1 MANLWSL
8 PCIYICENNHYAMGT
23 STQRSTKFSNYHA
36 RDPSIPGI
44 RCDGQ
49 DIFSVIKTMEYA
61 KTHALNHGPIFLNI
75 ETYRYHGH
83 SMSDPGISYRTR
95 EEVQEVR
102 QTRDP
107 LVIIQN
113 YLKKF
118 DFFDAKEIKSIEKS
132 VKQEVDKACV
142 DAENDPLPDLQTL
155 SEDTYIDPQ
164 NHYVR
169 GVEMRDRKSVV

>member
-8 PCIYICENNHYAMGT
+8 PIIYICENNRYAMGT
-23 STQRSTKFSNYHA
+23 SVDRSTKSSQYHA
-36 RDPSIPGI
+36 RDPTIPGI

-61 KTHALNHGPIFLNI
+61 KQHALNNGPIFLNI

-95 EEVQEVR
+95 EEVQEIR

-107 LVIIQN
+107 LVII
-113 YLKKF
+113 
-118 DFFDAKEIKSIEKS
+118 
-132 VKQEVDKACV
+132 
-142 DAENDPLPDLQTL
+142 
-155 SEDTYIDPQ
+155 
-164 NHYVR
+164 
-169 GVEMRDRKSVV
+169 